1 MEVRSKEETTSMQ
14 LGIEEEVEEKEK
26 DLLSDEEGMKL
37 DKPDDDE
44 DEDEEEDEE
53 DEDGPLKCSPC
64 RVRQEREEMQT
75 AWSVSAP
82 GFTSIGVRLKITGVR
97 GVGGGA
103 AWVAVV
109 ASSAARC

>member
-1 MEVRSKEETTSMQ
+1 M
-14 LGIEEEVEEKEK
+14 KEK
-26 DLLSDEEGMKL
+26 DRE
-37 DKPDDDE
+37 
-44 DEDEEEDEE
+44 EEEDEE

-82 GFTSIGVRLKITGVR
+82 GFTSIGVRLKIAGVR

-103 AWVAVV
+103 AIRGLLPPSWTPYPGMG
-109 ASSAARC
+109 